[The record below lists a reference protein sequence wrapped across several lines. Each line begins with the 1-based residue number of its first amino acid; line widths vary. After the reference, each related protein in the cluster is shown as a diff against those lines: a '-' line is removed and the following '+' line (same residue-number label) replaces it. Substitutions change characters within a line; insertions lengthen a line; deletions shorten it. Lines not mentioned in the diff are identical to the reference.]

1 MYAYTL
7 LFSTSETL
15 PELLVCDLVPR
26 EEGESCAKYVSVCHY
41 NSDPRQIHLQQY
53 TAATNLCFIQVR
65 SGVIYCPFSTDGS

>member
-1 MYAYTL
+1 MYVYTL

-15 PELLVCDLVPR
+15 PELPVCDLVPR